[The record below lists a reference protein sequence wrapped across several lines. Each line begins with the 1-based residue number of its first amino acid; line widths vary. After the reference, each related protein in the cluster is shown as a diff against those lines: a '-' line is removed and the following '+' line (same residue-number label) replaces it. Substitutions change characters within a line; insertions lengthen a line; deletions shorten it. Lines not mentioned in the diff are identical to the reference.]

1 MIRYKVILFIL
12 LLTISGLYGD
22 NPDRERLF
30 VKANSYYSSNQYPLA
45 LDLYQEIAASG
56 MISFDL
62 YYNMGNSYYRMGQIG
77 SAIRYWEK
85 ARRLEP
91 RNSGV
96 NHNLAVARLQ
106 MTDKM
111 VIPKAFLP
119 FQIWWDMRDG
129 LGVAMSFRLSGYLL
143 FITVLLLII
152 VSIFKSR
159 PIARKRI
166 TPFIITVFLGF
177 VLFLSLALD
186 GRRYNRTHQ
195 YGILLKKQVEVK
207 SAPRNESNTLFM
219 LHEGSKVRI
228 LNQSGTDWLEIS
240 YFDDKVGWIKS
251 KEIGEI

>member
-1 MIRYKVILFIL
+1 MNRIRLTLFIL
-12 LLTISGLYGD
+12 LLIVSGLFGD
-22 NPDRERLF
+22 NPDREKLF
-30 VKANSYYSSNQYPLA
+30 VKANSYYSSNQYSLA
-45 LDLYQEIAASG
+45 LDLYAEIAASG
-56 MISFDL
+56 MISFEL

-96 NHNLAVARLQ
+96 NHNLALARLQ
-106 MTDKM
+106 ITDKM

-119 FQIWWDMRDG
+119 FQLWWDMRDG
-129 LGVAMSFRLSGYLL
+129 LGVAPAFRLSGFIL
-143 FITVLLLII
+143 FITTLLI
-152 VSIFKSR
+152 
-159 PIARKRI
+159 
-166 TPFIITVFLGF
+166 FIPVFLKSGVKTRKWTTPLVVISFIGF
-177 VLFLSLALD
+177 VFFLSLSLD

-195 YGILLKKQVEVK
+195 FGILLKKQVEVK
-207 SAPRNESNTLFM
+207 SAPRDESNTLFM

-228 LNQSGTDWLEIS
+228 LNQSGTDWIEIS